1 MAMVGLSG
9 AFRNKV
15 LMVYLTAGDPYVN
28 SWVIETLSECGV
40 DIFEFGIPT
49 AKPKYDGL
57 TIKASYR
64 RAIESGVTLEK
75 SFQFI
80 EGFKLRH
87 KVVLTYFEYARSIG
101 LERLMSYALNAGA
114 EGVLFPDLLIDYP
127 EDVDIYVRLCRQYG
141 FEPIFF
147 ITSSFPHKLVSEA
160 ARLNPAFIYM
170 GLMASTGTLLPITIS
185 RNISI
190 IRGLINNTPLLTGF
204 AISEPRQVLECVR
217 AGADGV
223 VIGSAV
229 IRLISGVR
237 EKQHINKKLRNYI
250 GGIRE
255 ALGAQV

>member
-1 MAMVGLSG
+1 MAMVSLSG
-9 AFRNKV
+9 AFRKRV
-15 LMVYLTAGDPYVN
+15 LMVYLTAGDPYVD
-28 SWVIETLSECGV
+28 SWVIETLSEHGV

-49 AKPKYDGL
+49 ARPKYDGL

-80 EGFKLRH
+80 EGFRLRH

-114 EGVLFPDLLIDYP
+114 EGVLLPDLLIDYS
-127 EDVDIYVRLCRQYG
+127 EDADVYVRLCKQYG

-147 ITSSFPHKLVSEA
+147 ITSSFPYKLISEV

-190 IRGLINNTPLLTGF
+190 IKSLINNTPLLTGF
-204 AISEPRQVLECVR
+204 AISEPKQVLECIR

-223 VIGSAV
+223 VIGSAI
-229 IRLISGVR
+229 IRLISGGG
-237 EKQHINKKLRNYI
+237 EKQHIKEELRNYI
-250 GGIRE
+250 SSIKE
-255 ALGAQV
+255 ALEAPV